1 MKRTVA
7 VFALALALS
16 AIAFAHGHSPRNEKR
31 VMGTVTS
38 ISDNSITV
46 ETTSKKTV
54 TVTLSAATKFQTSGS
69 PAALKDLKVG
79 DKVMIHATGPE
90 EKLIAAEVRF
100 GTMTKDNMSGMKGM
114 DHSHPSD
121 SAPENH

>member
-16 AIAFAHGHSPRNEKR
+16 AIASAHGNEKH

-38 ISDNSITV
+38 ISGTSITV
-46 ETTSKKTV
+46 KTKSKRTV
-54 TVTLSAATKFQTSGS
+54 TVTLSDATKFQKGGS
-69 PAALKDLKVG
+69 QAALKDLKVG
-79 DKVMIHATGPE
+79 DKVVIHATGPE
-90 EKLIAAEVRF
+90 ENPVATEVRF
-100 GTMTKDNMSGMKGM
+100 GTMSKGNMSGIKGM

-121 SAPENH
+121 SAPESH

>member
-1 MKRTVA
+1 MKRTVE

-16 AIAFAHGHSPRNEKR
+16 VIAFAHGNEKH
-31 VMGTVTS
+31 VMGTVAS

-46 ETTSKKTV
+46 ETTSKKTATV
-54 TVTLSAATKFQTSGS
+54 TVSATTKFQKSGL
-69 PAALKDLKVG
+69 PAALKDLRVG
-79 DKVMIHATGPE
+79 DKVVIHATGPD
-90 EKLIAAEVRF
+90 EKLVATEVRF

-121 SAPENH
+121 PAPES

>member
-7 VFALALALS
+7 VFALALSLS
-16 AIAFAHGHSPRNEKR
+16 TIAFAHGNEKH
-31 VMGTVTS
+31 VMGTVAS
-38 ISDNSITV
+38 ISDDSITV

-54 TVTLSAATKFQTSGS
+54 AVTLSTATKFQKNGS

-79 DKVMIHATGPE
+79 DKVVIHATGPE
-90 EKLIAAEVRF
+90 EKLVATEVRF
-100 GTMTKDNMSGMKGM
+100 GTMTKDTMSGMKGM

-121 SAPENH
+121 PAPENH

>member
-7 VFALALALS
+7 GFSLALALS
-16 AIAFAHGHSPRNEKR
+16 VIAFAHGNEKH

-54 TVTLSAATKFQTSGS
+54 TLALSASTKFQKSGS

-79 DKVMIHATGPE
+79 DKVVIHATGPE
-90 EKLIAAEVRF
+90 EKLVATEIKF
-100 GTMTKDNMSGMKGM
+100 GTMSKGNISGMKGM

-121 SAPENH
+121 PAPENH

>member
-7 VFALALALS
+7 VFAVALALS
-16 AIAFAHGHSPRNEKR
+16 AIAFAHGNEKH

-54 TVTLSAATKFQTSGS
+54 TLILSAATKFQKSGS

-79 DKVMIHATGPE
+79 DRVVIHATGPE
-90 EKLIAAEVRF
+90 EKLVAAELRF
-100 GTMTKDNMSGMKGM
+100 GTMAKDNMSGMKGM

-121 SAPENH
+121 

>member
-7 VFALALALS
+7 VFALLFALS
-16 AIAFAHGHSPRNEKR
+16 VMSVAHGNEKHL
-31 VMGTVTS
+31 MGTVTS

-54 TVTLSAATKFQTSGS
+54 VVTLSTATKFQKSGS

-79 DKVMIHATGPE
+79 DKVVIHATGPE
-90 EKLIAAEVRF
+90 QKLVATDVKF

-114 DHSHPSD
+114 DHSHPPD

>member
-1 MKRTVA
+1 MKRTVV

-16 AIAFAHGHSPRNEKR
+16 AIAFAHGNEKH

-38 ISDNSITV
+38 ISENSITV

-54 TVTLSAATKFQTSGS
+54 TVTVSPTTKFQKSGS

-79 DKVMIHATGPE
+79 DKVVIHATGPE
-90 EKLIAAEVRF
+90 EKLVAAEVRF

-121 SAPENH
+121 PAPENH

>member
-16 AIAFAHGHSPRNEKR
+16 AIAFAHGNEKH

-54 TVTLSAATKFQTSGS
+54 HCCPV
-69 PAALKDLKVG
+69 
-79 DKVMIHATGPE
+79 
-90 EKLIAAEVRF
+90 KLQDA
-100 GTMTKDNMSGMKGM
+100 GCK
-114 DHSHPSD
+114 
-121 SAPENH
+121 

>member
-1 MKRTVA
+1 MKGTVA
-7 VFALALALS
+7 VLALALALS
-16 AIAFAHGHSPRNEKR
+16 ASAFAHGNEKH

-46 ETTSKKTV
+46 ETKSKKTV
-54 TVTLSAATKFQTSGS
+54 TVTCSAATKLQKSGS

-79 DKVMIHATGPE
+79 DKVVIHATGPE
-90 EKLIAAEVRF
+90 EKLVATEIRF
-100 GTMTKDNMSGMKGM
+100 GTMSQGNMSGMKGM

-121 SAPENH
+121 SAPENR

>member
-1 MKRTVA
+1 MKRTA
-7 VFALALALS
+7 LFALALALS
-16 AIAFAHGHSPRNEKR
+16 VIAFAHGNEKH

-54 TVTLSAATKFQTSGS
+54 TVTLTTATKFQKSGS

-79 DKVMIHATGPE
+79 DKVVIHATGSE
-90 EKLIAAEVRF
+90 DKLVASEVRF
-100 GTMTKDNMSGMKGM
+100 GTMSKRQHVRDEGHGPQ
-114 DHSHPSD
+114 PSV
-121 SAPENH
+121 

>member
-1 MKRTVA
+1 MKRTLA
-7 VFALALALS
+7 AFALMLALS
-16 AIAFAHGHSPRNEKR
+16 AVAFAHGNEKH

-54 TVTLSAATKFQTSGS
+54 TVTVSPATKFQKSGS

-79 DKVMIHATGPE
+79 DKVVIHATGPE
-90 EKLIAAEVRF
+90 EKLVATEVRF

-121 SAPENH
+121 STPENH

>member
-16 AIAFAHGHSPRNEKR
+16 AIAFAHGNEKHVR
-31 VMGTVTS
+31 GTVTS
-38 ISDNSITV
+38 ISDNSIIV

-54 TVTLSAATKFQTSGS
+54 TVNVSSSTKFQKSGS

-79 DKVMIHATGPE
+79 DKVVIHASGPE
-90 EKLIAAEVRF
+90 GKLVAAEVRF

-114 DHSHPSD
+114 DHTHPSG

>member
-1 MKRTVA
+1 MKRTA
-7 VFALALALS
+7 VFFALALALS
-16 AIAFAHGHSPRNEKR
+16 VIAFAHGNEKH

-54 TVTLSAATKFQTSGS
+54 TVTLTTATKFQKSGS

-79 DKVMIHATGPE
+79 DKVVIHATGSE
-90 EKLIAAEVRF
+90 NKLVASEVRF
-100 GTMTKDNMSGMKGM
+100 GTMSKGCMSGKKGM
-114 DHSHPSD
+114 DHTSV
-121 SAPENH
+121 

>member
-7 VFALALALS
+7 VVILLFTLFLMALA
-16 AIAFAHGHSPRNEKR
+16 HGKEKH

-54 TVTLSAATKFQTSGS
+54 TLTLSAATKFQKSGS
-69 PAALKDLKVG
+69 PATLKDLKVG
-79 DKVMIHATGPE
+79 DKVVIHATGPE
-90 EKLIAAEVRF
+90 EKLVAAEVRF
-100 GTMTKDNMSGMKGM
+100 GTMSKDNMSGMKEM

-121 SAPENH
+121 SAPVNH

>member
-1 MKRTVA
+1 MKRTAV

-16 AIAFAHGHSPRNEKR
+16 VIAFAHGNEKH

-54 TVTLSAATKFQTSGS
+54 TVTLTTATKFQKSGS

-79 DKVMIHATGPE
+79 DKVVIHATGSE
-90 EKLIAAEVRF
+90 NKLVASEVRF
-100 GTMTKDNMSGMKGM
+100 GTMSKDNMPGMKGL
-114 DHSHPSD
+114 DHTHPSG

>member
-7 VFALALALS
+7 VFALVLAVS
-16 AIAFAHGHSPRNEKR
+16 AIAFAHGNEKH

-46 ETTSKKTV
+46 EATSKKTITV
-54 TVTLSAATKFQTSGS
+54 TVSAATKFQKSGS

-79 DKVMIHATGPE
+79 DKVVIHATGPE
-90 EKLIAAEVRF
+90 EKLLATEVRF
-100 GTMTKDNMSGMKGM
+100 GTITKDNMSGMKGM

-121 SAPENH
+121 PAPENH